1 MSMDDL
7 SAIVLAGGRGTRIA
21 GLYPGIP
28 KPMIPAAGQPFLHWV
43 TEWLLRRGV
52 TDMVLSVGY
61 MAAIVEDWAAAREA
75 GLAGRARLSCV
86 REARPL
92 GTGGAVIACLDSC
105 RDWVLVMNGDS
116 LLDAGIG
123 PLFRRVRD
131 GGLDGAVIGVEVA
144 DAARFGSLEV
154 GGDGLLRGFAEKR
167 PGAGLINGGVYI
179 FRKSI
184 FDKFAKNQMMS
195 METDI
200 FPALLADGAS
210 MAVDVCSGSF
220 LDIGTPDSVVL
231 ANDFVAALF

>member
-1 MSMDDL
+1 MEDL

-21 GLYPGIP
+21 GLYPDIP

-43 TEWLLRRGV
+43 TEWLLRRGI
-52 TDMVLSVGY
+52 TDMVLSVGH
-61 MAAIVEDWAAAREA
+61 MAGIVEDWAAARQA
-75 GLAGRARLSCV
+75 ALAGRARLSCV
-86 REARPL
+86 REVRPL
-92 GTGGAVIACLDSC
+92 GTGGAVIACLDFC

-123 PLFRRVRD
+123 PLFHRVRD

-154 GGDGLLRGFAEKR
+154 GGDGLLRGFTEKR

-184 FDKFAKNQMMS
+184 FDKFARNKMMS

-231 ANDFVAALF
+231 ADDFVAALF